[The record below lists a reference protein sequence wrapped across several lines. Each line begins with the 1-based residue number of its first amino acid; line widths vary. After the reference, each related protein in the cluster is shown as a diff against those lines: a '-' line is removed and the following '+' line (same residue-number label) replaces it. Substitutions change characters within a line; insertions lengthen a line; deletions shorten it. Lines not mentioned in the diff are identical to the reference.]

1 MGILNEI
8 VSQCQRRLNDRK
20 TKLPLRELKA
30 KIYDTEVPRDFK
42 GAINRPPEEKIRFIA
57 ELKKASP
64 SRGILRKE
72 FNPVAIAE
80 TYEGK
85 SVHAISVLTE
95 EDYFQGNISF
105 IPEIKKA
112 ITLPV
117 LRKDFIFDEYQ
128 IYEART
134 YDADAILLI
143 AAILEKNQADDF
155 LLLARELGL
164 SVLFEIHDHKDL
176 EKALAVETDIIG
188 INNRNLKTLSVH
200 LDTTFNLMREIP
212 GQKIIVSESGIKTRQ
227 DVQTLEDAG
236 VHAMLIGTAL
246 MQANDIEE
254 VLDTLMG
261 KEPLQKYGKG

>member
-8 VSQCQRRLNDRK
+8 LLQCQKRLNDRK
-20 TKLPLRELKA
+20 TTFPLRELKA
-30 KIYDTEVPRDFK
+30 NMLDTELPRDFK
-42 GAINRPPEEKIRFIA
+42 GAINRPPGDKIRFIA

-64 SRGILRKE
+64 SRGILRSE

-85 SVHAISVLTE
+85 SVNAISVLTE
-95 EDYFQGNISF
+95 EDYFQGNIAF

-112 ITLPV
+112 VRLPV

-134 YDADAILLI
+134 YGADAILFI
-143 AAILEKNQADDF
+143 AAILEKNQAHDF
-155 LLLARELGL
+155 IHLARELGL
-164 SVLFEIHDHKDL
+164 SVLFEVHDHKDL
-176 EKALAVETDIIG
+176 EKALAIETDIIG
-188 INNRNLKTLSVH
+188 INNRDLKTLSVH
-200 LDTTFNLMREIP
+200 LDTTFTLMREIP
-212 GQKIIVSESGIKTRQ
+212 AEKIIVSESGIQARQ

-246 MQANDIEE
+246 MQANDIEGA
-254 VLDTLMG
+254 LDTLMG
-261 KEPLQKYGKG
+261 NVPL

>member
-8 VSQCQRRLNDRK
+8 LSQCQKRLNDRK
-20 TKLPLRELKA
+20 TTFALRELKA
-30 KIYDTEVPRDFK
+30 NIFDTELPRDFK
-42 GAINRPPEEKIRFIA
+42 GAINRPPGDKIRFIA

-64 SRGILRKE
+64 SRGILRSE

-85 SVHAISVLTE
+85 SVNAISVLTE
-95 EDYFQGNISF
+95 EDYFQGNIAF

-112 ITLPV
+112 VKLPV

-134 YDADAILLI
+134 YGADAILLI
-143 AAILEKNQADDF
+143 AAILGKNQANDF
-155 LLLARELGL
+155 IHLARELGL
-164 SVLFEIHDHKDL
+164 SVLFEVHDHKDL
-176 EKALAVETDIIG
+176 EKALAVETEIIG
-188 INNRNLKTLSVH
+188 INNRDLKTLSVH
-200 LDTTFNLMREIP
+200 LDTTFTLMREIP
-212 GQKIIVSESGIKTRQ
+212 AEKIIVSESGIQARR

-246 MQANDIEE
+246 MQAKDIEGA
-254 VLDTLMG
+254 LDTLMG
-261 KEPLQKYGKG
+261 NVPL